1 MDLDILAT
9 IGRVIVGLAFLVTGI
24 RLFQARVPVAGLLG
38 QKGVPFPSLVP
49 SAGAALEVILGILA
63 IVGWALPAV
72 FLAMAAFVVAATAMV
87 HDFWRQ
93 TGPQRALEVNT
104 VLAHSLIVGGL
115 LVMAAY
121 PW

>member
-1 MDLDILAT
+1 MDLEILAVV
-9 IGRVIVGLAFLVTGI
+9 GRLIVGLAFILTAI
-24 RLFQARVPVAGLLG
+24 RLFLARVPVAGLLG
-38 QKGVPFPSLVP
+38 QKGVPYPSLVP
-49 SAGAALEVILGILA
+49 TVGAAIEIGLGVLA
-63 IVGWALPAV
+63 LVGWAPPVV

-93 TGPQRALEVNT
+93 TGPQRAQEVNT

-115 LVMAAY
+115 FVMAAY